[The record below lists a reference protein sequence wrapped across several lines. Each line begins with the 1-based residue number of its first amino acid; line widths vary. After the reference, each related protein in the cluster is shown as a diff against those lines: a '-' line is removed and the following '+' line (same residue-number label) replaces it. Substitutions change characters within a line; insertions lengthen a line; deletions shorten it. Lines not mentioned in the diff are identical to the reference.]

1 MRPSQ
6 ARLGSENDS
15 GWAAAVGS
23 SDLGGVV
30 MGKNLCPA
38 ISLRLAVGGV
48 STHDPLLRV
57 ESRIRERPK
66 RSAPGRRLDR
76 EMVTCRKR
84 VSNRVSSQTPKKE
97 PAVIRG
103 AA

>member
-1 MRPSQ
+1 M
-6 ARLGSENDS
+6 
-15 GWAAAVGS
+15 
-23 SDLGGVV
+23 LGGVV
-30 MGKNLCPA
+30 IGKNLCPA
-38 ISLRLAVGGV
+38 ISLGLAVGGV

-76 EMVTCRKR
+76 EMVTGRKR
-84 VSNRVSSQTPKKE
+84 VDNRVSSQAPKKE
-97 PAVIRG
+97 PVIRG